1 MFIVTTSSLA
11 FCIHGIVTGH
21 HVIMVVVYGRQGVGG
36 SIICYLVST
45 ASRLGV
51 WKVIFIYLQNY
62 LALSVRTGPL
72 IQRVW
77 VMRLHFHE
85 AINER
90 LDGWQRKKCHEWP
103 V

>member
-1 MFIVTTSSLA
+1 
-11 FCIHGIVTGH
+11 
-21 HVIMVVVYGRQGVGG
+21 MVVVYGRQGVGG

-85 AINER
+85 GDKRTTGRVAKKKNAMSGRSDDDDYGLSVLVTI
-90 LDGWQRKKCHEWP
+90 LD
-103 V
+103 

>member
-1 MFIVTTSSLA
+1 
-11 FCIHGIVTGH
+11 
-21 HVIMVVVYGRQGVGG
+21 
-36 SIICYLVST
+36 
-45 ASRLGV
+45 
-51 WKVIFIYLQNY
+51 
-62 LALSVRTGPL
+62 
-72 IQRVW
+72 